1 MTPDQQFAR
10 IIKFAICG
18 FVLLFGYFIFAD
30 MSAPLTPQAMAT
42 RLVTKVAPQV
52 SGKVVNV
59 AVSNNQHVKQGQVL
73 FEIDAAPYKLAL
85 QQAQLNLEQALQDNA
100 ELDAQIA
107 AAKAT
112 VIADEAAL
120 AQAKR
125 EAKRLHALVEDNSVS
140 RQSEEQSDTEVKTA
154 QASLDAA
161 QATLRRLQVSRG
173 SLGED
178 NLRLRLAKNQL
189 AQAKLN
195 LSYTQ
200 VTADEDGIV
209 SNLQLQQGSVLSVNA
224 PVMALV
230 SDKLD
235 VIADFRE
242 KTIRN
247 VTKGYRAYVT
257 FDGDP
262 GMLYAASVSS
272 IDAGVSAGQFSAD
285 GSLASPEQSNR
296 WVRDAQRLR
305 LHFTLENPS
314 ERTLAAGA
322 RATVQ
327 LLPESGVMGFLA
339 KVQIK
344 FISLLHYIY

>member
-30 MSAPLTPQAMAT
+30 MTAPLTPQAMAT

-52 SGKVVNV
+52 SGKVTRVV
-59 AVSNNQHVKQGQVL
+59 VTNNQHVTQGQLL
-73 FEIDAAPYKLAL
+73 FEIDPAPYQLAL
-85 QQAQLNLEQALQDNA
+85 EQAQLNLEQALQDNA

-112 VIADEAAL
+112 VVADEADL
-120 AQAKR
+120 EQAQR
-125 EAKRLHALVEDNSVS
+125 EAKRLHALVADNSVS

-154 QASLDAA
+154 QATLDAA
-161 QATLRRLQVSRG
+161 RATLRRLEVSRG
-173 SLGED
+173 NIGDD
-178 NLRLRLAKNQL
+178 NLRMRLAKNQL
-189 AQAKLN
+189 DQAKLN

-200 VTADEDGIV
+200 VKADEDGIV
-209 SNLQLQQGSVLSVNA
+209 SNLQLQQGSVLASNA

-247 VTKGYRAYVT
+247 VTSGYRAYVT
-257 FDGDP
+257 FDGNP
-262 GMLYAASVSS
+262 GKLYAAAVSS
-272 IDAGVSAGQFSAD
+272 VDAGVSAGQFTAD

-305 LHFTLENPS
+305 LHFKLDGRVDHE
-314 ERTLAAGA
+314 LAAGA

-327 LLPESGVMGFLA
+327 LAPESGVMSWFA
-339 KVQIK
+339 KGQIK
-344 FISLLHYIY
+344 FIALLHYIY

>member
-1 MTPDQQFAR
+1 MTPDQQFSR

-52 SGKVVNV
+52 SGKVINV
-59 AVSNNQHVKQGQVL
+59 KVSNNQHVNKGQVL
-73 FEIDAAPYKLAL
+73 FEIDPAPYKLAL
-85 QQAQLNLEQALQDNA
+85 QQAELNLEQALQDNA

-107 AAKAT
+107 AARAT

-120 AQAKR
+120 EQAKR
-125 EAKRLHALVEDNSVS
+125 EAKRLQALVADNSVS

-154 QASLDAA
+154 QATLDAA
-161 QATLRRLQVSRG
+161 RATLRRLQVSRG
-173 SLGED
+173 KISED
-178 NLRLRLAKNQL
+178 NLRMRLAKNQL
-189 AQAKLN
+189 AQATLD

-200 VTADEDGIV
+200 VTADADGIV
-209 SNLQLQQGSVLSVNA
+209 SNLQLQQGSVLSANA

-247 VTKGYRAYVT
+247 VTQGYRAYVT
-257 FDGDP
+257 FDGEP
-262 GMLYAASVSS
+262 GTLYAATVSS

-285 GSLASPEQSNR
+285 GSLAAPEQSNR

-305 LHFTLENPS
+305 LHFKLENPAQHS
-314 ERTLAAGA
+314 LAAGA

-327 LLPESGVMGFLA
+327 LLPESGIMCWFA
-339 KVQIK
+339 KAQIK

>member
-42 RLVTKVAPQV
+42 RLITKVAPQV

-59 AVSNNQHVKQGQVL
+59 QVSNNQHVKQGQVL
-73 FEIDAAPYKLAL
+73 FEIDAAPYQLAL

-112 VIADEAAL
+112 VIADDAAL
-120 AQAKR
+120 EQAQR
-125 EAKRLHALVEDNSVS
+125 EARRLHKLVADNSVS
-140 RQSEEQSDTEVKTA
+140 RQSEEQSFTDVKTA

-161 QATLRRLQVSRG
+161 RATLRRLQVSRG
-173 SLGED
+173 SVGED

-200 VTADEDGIV
+200 VKADQDGVV
-209 SNLQLQQGSVLSVNA
+209 SNLQLQQGSVLSANA

-230 SDKLD
+230 SDQLD

-247 VTKGYRAYVT
+247 VAQGYRAYVT

-285 GSLASPEQSNR
+285 GSLAAPEQSNR

-305 LHFTLENPS
+305 LHFTLEHPS
-314 ERTLAAGA
+314 QRELAAGA

-327 LLPESGVMGFLA
+327 LLPESGIMHWFA
-339 KVQIK
+339 KAQIK
-344 FISLLHYIY
+344 FIALLHYIY

>member
-52 SGKVVNV
+52 SGKVVHV
-59 AVSNNQHVKQGQVL
+59 AVSNNQHVAQGQLL
-73 FEIDAAPYKLAL
+73 FEIDPAPYQLAL
-85 QQAQLNLEQALQDNA
+85 QQAQLNYEQALQDNA

-112 VIADEAAL
+112 VISDEAAL
-120 AQAKR
+120 EQAQR
-125 EAKRLHALVEDNSVS
+125 EAKRLHALVADNSVS
-140 RQSEEQSDTEVKTA
+140 RQSEEQSSTEVKTA
-154 QASLDAA
+154 QATLDAA
-161 QATLRRLQVSRG
+161 RATLRRLQVSRG
-173 SLGED
+173 NVSDD

-200 VTADEDGIV
+200 VTAAEAGVV
-209 SNLQLQQGSVLSVNA
+209 SNLQLQQGSVLASNA

-247 VTKGYRAYVT
+247 VSKGYHAYVT

-262 GMLYAASVSS
+262 GTLYDATVTS
-272 IDAGVSAGQFSAD
+272 IDAGVSAGQFAAD

-305 LHFTLENPS
+305 LHFALEHPAQRS
-314 ERTLAAGA
+314 LAAGA

-327 LLPESGVMGFLA
+327 LIPDTGLMSWFA
-339 KVQIK
+339 KAQIK
-344 FISLLHYIY
+344 FIALLHYIY